1 MTNETFYNELN
12 KELKRMSKLFK
23 MVEGDTM
30 QELRTNLIK
39 MCIIEQMQKIQNEK
53 IEQLKQDNNY

>member
-53 IEQLKQDNNY
+53 IEQLKQENDY